1 MRRGCAWRWGGV
13 PPGASPA
20 GSHRPPS
27 RPLVFQKM
35 VQTGVGDSFYIRTH
49 FELEPSPPYGLGFT
63 RGDVFHV
70 LDTLYPGPGHSQAR
84 GGHWLAAR
92 MGRNLREQERGVI
105 PSQRRWEPAPP
116 PPRSPRRARCQRCR
130 VSRGEAQGCPAS
142 AAWVSSGAVTSRH
155 KLGGFK
161 PRTFIISCFGDE
173 RCKLDLLGLHPGAG
187 RAGPSRRSR
196 ENRAGLFRLLKAPRP
211 WPGRL
216 PLRHSHGRPAAQ
228 PHPSLCDPPPPR
240 YEDPGEPTVI
250 SHPRGLNLIHL

>member
-27 RPLVFQKM
+27 RPPVFQKM

-116 PPRSPRRARCQRCR
+116 PPRSPGRARCQRCR

-155 KLGGFK
+155 KLGLSSPVLEMRGANS
-161 PRTFIISCFGDE
+161 TFWGYT
-173 RCKLDLLGLHPGAG
+173 RAQAGLGLPDA
-187 RAGPSRRSR
+187 
-196 ENRAGLFRLLKAPRP
+196 
-211 WPGRL
+211 PGRTA
-216 PLRHSHGRPAAQ
+216 PAF
-228 PHPSLCDPPPPR
+228 S
-240 YEDPGEPTVI
+240 GF
-250 SHPRGLNLIHL
+250 

>member
-161 PRTFIISCFGDE
+161 PRTFIISCSGDE
-173 RCKLDLLGLHPGAG
+173 RCKLDLLALHPGAG

-211 WPGRL
+211 WPERL
-216 PLRHSHGRPAAQ
+216 PPHHSHGQQR
-228 PHPSLCDPPPPR
+228 S
-240 YEDPGEPTVI
+240 
-250 SHPRGLNLIHL
+250 LIHLSVTLRLPVMRTLGNPRSSPIPGA